1 MLLNKGELD
10 HKRVLSPNTVKFMT
24 TDHLGNNIKNNV
36 AGTEPGRAGYGFGL
50 SVAVRT
56 VRGGAAVNAN
66 VGEFSWNGATGTLFW
81 VDPVE
86 ELVVVMMAATP
97 GEVRK
102 IYREKLPAVIYG
114 ALVN

>member
-1 MLLNKGELD
+1 M
-10 HKRVLSPNTVKFMT
+10 
-24 TDHLGNNIKNNV
+24 
-36 AGTEPGRAGYGFGL
+36 
-50 SVAVRT
+50 
-56 VRGGAAVNAN
+56 NAN